1 MHWKARPVRMKA
13 GVSLHLATAP
23 RLVTTMDLALPEM
36 QPPAHDTACVPF
48 GDELGIVL
56 SRDLF
61 FTERVT
67 ATAEALGYRM
77 LRVGESAQAATVL
90 RRPGPRVVVL
100 DLTAGELVA
109 PEAVS
114 GYRQLTGPGTWFI
127 AVGPHVQADLLEAA
141 RSAGCQVVLPRSK
154 FSNELPAL
162 LRRYFG
168 QPADRTEPLA

>member
-1 MHWKARPVRMKA
+1 MTIVETSNPEGQSSAHETAR
-13 GVSLHLATAP
+13 
-23 RLVTTMDLALPEM
+23 D
-36 QPPAHDTACVPF
+36 PA

-77 LRVGESAQAATVL
+77 QRIGELAQVEVVL
-90 RRPGPRVVVL
+90 QETRPRMIVL

-109 PEAVS
+109 PAAVA
-114 GYRQLTGPGTWFI
+114 GYRQLTDPGTWYI

-141 RSAGCQVVLPRSK
+141 RQAGCQVVLPRSK
-154 FSNELPAL
+154 FSAELPAL
-162 LRRYFG
+162 LRRYFSR
-168 QPADRTEPLA
+168 ARTGRSRRPERM